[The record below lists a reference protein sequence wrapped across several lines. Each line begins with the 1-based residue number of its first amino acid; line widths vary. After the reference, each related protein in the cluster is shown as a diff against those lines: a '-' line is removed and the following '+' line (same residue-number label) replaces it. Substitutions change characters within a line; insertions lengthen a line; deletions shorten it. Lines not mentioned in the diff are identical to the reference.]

1 MRYLLVMLLTT
12 LPLVAQDSPEYRA
25 CDKNAK
31 SQMEMNS
38 CANEE
43 AARVD
48 SELNSVYRK
57 LLSQTASQPGATA
70 KIKSAEKAWIAYRD
84 AYIEAMYPSND
95 KLAEYGSVYPMEV
108 ELLRAKLTNRH
119 VKAMK
124 ELLDQYSPTKGRQ

>member
-12 LPLVAQDSPEYRA
+12 LPLVAQDSSEYRV

-57 LLSQTASQPGATA
+57 LLSQTTSQPGATA
-70 KIKSAEKAWIAYRD
+70 KIKSVEKAWIAYRD
-84 AYIEAMYPSND
+84 AYIDAMYPSND

-108 ELLRAKLTNRH
+108 ELLRAKLTNRQ
-119 VKAMK
+119 VKAVK
-124 ELLDQYSPTKGRQ
+124 ELLDQYSPSKPRR